1 MLQIVKNYL
10 SMRTAFAYD
19 APAVSRAHRMK
30 QSAISHKLSVPLLQP
45 FAFLPTLAP
54 LALLARCARAHVAAR
69 KPPIWETP
77 ETQPPP
83 PACAGKEADCNYW
96 AHTGECSRNWKWMS
110 RHCALSSG
118 ACLG

>member
-1 MLQIVKNYL
+1 
-10 SMRTAFAYD
+10 
-19 APAVSRAHRMK
+19 MK
-30 QSAISHKLSVPLLQP
+30 QSAISQTLSLGFFVQPLVSFSRSL
-45 FAFLPTLAP
+45 T
-54 LALLARCARAHVAAR
+54 RAHVAAR